1 MKDDKKTY
9 AVARLGLLFAL
20 GIILSFLESLV
31 PLPSILVGVKLG
43 LSNIVTMYCLFYL
56 GKRYAF
62 ILAVLKGLF
71 ALFTRGVTAGIMSVS
86 GGIMSVLFM
95 CLLLVLFKDKISLT
109 MISVVGGILHNLT
122 QLAVSCIITGNL
134 YSLYYFPVL
143 LLSGTVAGI
152 LTGVMLK
159 VLMPALKRIKS

>member
-1 MKDDKKTY
+1 MKNDNKTY

-20 GIILSFLESLV
+20 SIILSFLESLI

-56 GKRYAF
+56 GRKYAF

-71 ALFTRGVTAGIMSVS
+71 ALLTRGVTAGIMSLS
-86 GGIMSVLFM
+86 GGVVSILAMMLCLILFR
-95 CLLLVLFKDKISLT
+95 DKISLT

-122 QLAVSCIITGNL
+122 QLAVSCIMTGNL

-152 LTGVMLK
+152 LTGVLLK
-159 VLMPALKRIKS
+159 TLMPALKRIKS